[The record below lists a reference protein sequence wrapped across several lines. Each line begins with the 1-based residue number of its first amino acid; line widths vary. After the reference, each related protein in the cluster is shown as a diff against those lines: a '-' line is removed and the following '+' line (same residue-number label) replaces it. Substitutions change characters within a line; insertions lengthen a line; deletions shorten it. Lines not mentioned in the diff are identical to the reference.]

1 MKLIAVLPVK
11 PLAEGKTRLEAVLG
25 AAGRRALNRRFF
37 MRTLGLAARQP
48 GPDGTLVVSRDEAIL
63 ALAQA
68 SGAHGVR
75 ETATGLNRALDLA
88 RRHVQELGA
97 DALLVL
103 PVDLPRLDVA
113 DVDAMVAAAQ
123 DGARVVIAPDE
134 NASGTNALLL
144 APPDTLE
151 FCFGD
156 DSFKAHLEAARRS
169 GIAARVIDRPGLA
182 FDVDTPADHAR
193 LTALERAPRCQGGGD
208 NMRLPEHN
216 PFASADS
223 GEATRNRDG

>member
-1 MKLIAVLPVK
+1 VKLVAVLPVK

-25 AAGRRALNRRFF
+25 AAGRYALNRRFF

-48 GPDGTLVVSRDEAIL
+48 GADSTLVVSRDEAVL
-63 ALAQA
+63 ALARP

-88 RRHVQELGA
+88 RRHVRALGA

-103 PVDLPRLDVA
+103 PVDLPWLEVA
-113 DVDAMVAAAQ
+113 DVDAMVAAAE
-123 DGARVVIAPDE
+123 DGAQLVIAPDE
-134 NASGTNALLL
+134 KAGGTNALLL
-144 APPDTLE
+144 AAGDTLE

-156 DSFKAHLEAARRS
+156 DSFKAHLAAARRS

-193 LTALERAPRCQGGGD
+193 LMESDRAPRPTRRC
-208 NMRLPEHN
+208 
-216 PFASADS
+216 ASAPAS
-223 GEATRNRDG
+223 PRSTLR

>member
-37 MRTLGLAARQP
+37 VRTLGLAARQP
-48 GPDGTLVVSRDEAIL
+48 GPASTLVVSRDEAVL
-63 ALAQA
+63 ALARA

-88 RRHVQELGA
+88 RRHVRALGA

-103 PVDLPRLDVA
+103 PVDLPRLEVA
-113 DVDAMVAAAQ
+113 DLDAMIAAAEE
-123 DGARVVIAPDE
+123 GAQLVIAPDE
-134 NASGTNALLL
+134 KASGTNALLL
-144 APPDTLE
+144 AAGDTLE

-193 LTALERAPRCQGGGD
+193 LTESERVPRPP
-208 NMRLPEHN
+208 RPR
-216 PFASADS
+216 ASAPAS
-223 GEATRNRDG
+223 PRSTPR